1 MSPGKGNVYR
11 VKVFTDL
18 PEVDDFG
25 ISMEGV
31 SLLLGVPVA
40 DLEVNPLT
48 GKSNIPEDWILRG
61 RRRAKEAMAHTGSD
75 DMVSALEYWALKEH
89 DARLELVYVG
99 LDGGA
104 AS

>member
-1 MSPGKGNVYR
+1 VVLSHRVYS
-11 VKVFTDL
+11 VKIFTDL

-48 GKSNIPEDWILRG
+48 GKSNVPKDWVQRG
-61 RRRAKEAMAHTGSD
+61 RRRAREAMAHTGGD
-75 DMVSALEYWALKEH
+75 DMVSVMEYWAAKEH
-89 DARLELVYVG
+89 DARLELVYVDSG
-99 LDGGA
+99 RSA
-104 AS
+104 VP